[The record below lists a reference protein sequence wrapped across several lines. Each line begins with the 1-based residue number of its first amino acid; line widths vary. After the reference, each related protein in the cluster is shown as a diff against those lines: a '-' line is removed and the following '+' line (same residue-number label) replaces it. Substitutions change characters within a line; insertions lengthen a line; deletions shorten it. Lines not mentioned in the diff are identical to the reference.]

1 MCVILMHKNIF
12 LQHLHVEPGPK
23 VGVPA
28 LMLAE
33 VVRSHECLVT
43 KSAHEL
49 LNPRVNPL
57 VAGQLIAPEIGK
69 SNPYIKLNCYITHT
83 NDPRNKKK
91 VNFKRNLVS
100 SFYS

>member
-33 VVRSHECLVT
+33 VVRPHECLVT

-49 LNPRVNPL
+49 LYPRVNPL
-57 VAGQLIAPEIGK
+57 VAGELIAPEIE
-69 SNPYIKLNCYITHT
+69 
-83 NDPRNKKK
+83 KKY
-91 VNFKRNLVS
+91 LPH
-100 SFYS
+100 